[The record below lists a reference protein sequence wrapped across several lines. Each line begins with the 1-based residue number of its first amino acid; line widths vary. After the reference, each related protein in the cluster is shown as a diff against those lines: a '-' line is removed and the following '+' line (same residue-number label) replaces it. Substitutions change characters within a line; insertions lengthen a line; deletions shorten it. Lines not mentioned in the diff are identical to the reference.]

1 MRSFATMIKKQKL
14 LLLAIISVLGLL
26 YTAFFVKTFIP
37 VEEKFSS
44 LNLLSEVLKKETSL
58 SNLKKDNEK
67 KIIWFEKEN
76 QKTKTAI
83 VYIPGFSATR
93 KEIYPVVESL
103 GKELKANVF
112 LSRFAHHGQGAD
124 EYKNIKA
131 QEFFSTVLEAY
142 EIGKEIGEEV
152 VFVGTST
159 GATMITQLDFWN
171 KKMKGMVLISP
182 AFKIEP
188 WATELLASP
197 LGFIVNRI
205 MVDEYRTWEP
215 KNPDVKKY
223 WDTKYHRDS
232 LPELMKAIYYVQKQ
246 DFKNI
251 QTPTLVLYTKEDDVI
266 SIPEVLKKFSQIHV
280 PYKKIIEIPSP
291 MHVLAGEISSPQ
303 TTQIV
308 IGEIKNWIL
317 DMDTAI
323 DHK

>member
-1 MRSFATMIKKQKL
+1 MSKKQKF
-14 LLLAIISVLGLL
+14 LLLAIITVWGLS
-26 YTAFFVKTFIP
+26 YTAFFVKTFVP
-37 VEEKFSS
+37 KEEKIASKNI
-44 LNLLSEVLKKETSL
+44 LTEVLKKEAIV
-58 SNLKKDNEK
+58 SNLKRDCEK
-67 KIIWFEKEN
+67 KVIWFENEN

-112 LSRFAHHGQGAD
+112 LSRFPFHGQTAED
-124 EYKNIKA
+124 YKNITA
-131 QEFFSTVLEAY
+131 QGFFDTVQEAY
-142 EIGKEIGEEV
+142 EIGQQIGDEII
-152 VFVGTST
+152 FVGTST
-159 GATMITQLDFWN
+159 GAVMITQLDFWN
-171 KKMKGMVLISP
+171 KKMKGMVFISP

-197 LGFIVNRI
+197 LGPIINKI

-246 DFKNI
+246 DFKSI
-251 QTPTLVLYTKEDDVI
+251 KTPTLILYTKEDDVI
-266 SIPEVLKKFSQIHV
+266 SIPEVLKKFSQIQV

-317 DMDTAI
+317 DMDTAV

>member
-1 MRSFATMIKKQKL
+1 MTKKQKIL
-14 LLLAIISVLGLL
+14 SVLVILVLGLA

-37 VEEKFSS
+37 TEPSVLGKNTLELTLKNESKFP
-44 LNLLSEVLKKETSL
+44 NLKKEC
-58 SNLKKDNEK
+58 EK
-67 KIIWFEKEN
+67 KIIWFDKEN
-76 QKTKTAI
+76 QKTKIAVI
-83 VYIPGFSATR
+83 YIPGFSATR
-93 KEIYPVVESL
+93 KEIYPVVESV

-112 LSRFAHHGQGAD
+112 LSRFPNHGQTAD
-124 EYKNIKA
+124 DYKNIKA
-131 QEFFSTVLEAY
+131 QDFFDTVQEAY
-142 EIGKEIGEEV
+142 TIASEIGDEV
-152 VFVGTST
+152 VFMGTST
-159 GATMITQLDFWN
+159 GAVMITQLDLWH
-171 KKMKGMVLISP
+171 KKMKAMVLISP

-197 LGFIVNRI
+197 LGSIINKI
-205 MVDEYRTWEP
+205 MVEEYRTWEP

-251 QTPTLVLYTKEDDVI
+251 TTPTLVLYTKEDHVI
-266 SIPEVLKKFSQIHV
+266 SIPEVLKKFSQISAK
-280 PYKKIIEIPSP
+280 YKKIIEIPSP

>member
-1 MRSFATMIKKQKL
+1 MSKKQKL
-14 LLLAIISVLGLL
+14 FLLAIITILGLS

-37 VEEKFSS
+37 LEEKFSS
-44 LNLLSEVLKKETSL
+44 PNLLSEVLKKENSI
-58 SNLKKDNEK
+58 SNLKKDCEK
-67 KIIWFEKEN
+67 KVIWFDKEN
-76 QKTKTAI
+76 QKTKIAI
-83 VYIPGFSATR
+83 IYIPGFSATR
-93 KEIYPVVESL
+93 KEIYPVAESL

-112 LSRFAHHGQGAD
+112 LSRFAHHGQDAD
-124 EYKNIKA
+124 EYKKIKA

-142 EIGKEIGEEV
+142 EIGKELGDEII
-152 VFVGTST
+152 FVGTST

-197 LGFIVNRI
+197 LGSIINKI

-232 LPELMKAIYYVQKQ
+232 IPELMRAVYYVQKQ

-251 QTPTLVLYTKEDDVI
+251 KTPTLVLYTKEDHVI
-266 SIPEVLKKFSQIHV
+266 SIPEVLKKFSEISV

-291 MHVLAGEISSPQ
+291 MHVLAGEVSSPQ

-317 DMDTAI
+317 DMDTAV